1 MIRLPRRLLAVV
13 LLVGIGAA
21 GLAALTWTGAAG
33 ALLAPRAVA
42 SAADLATQRAATER
56 AVQRAYAAAADQ
68 LRRTRALRLPISEA
82 QAAEIERRTLADLAT
97 LRHSALVSL
106 EQVLRPGAADA
117 DAVATATERRLDA
130 APPPDRSANAP
141 VLLAP
146 SLFAIVQR
154 MDELAAQL
162 ADRGTREMTA
172 APSGSPKP
180 SPSP

>member
-1 MIRLPRRLLAVV
+1 MIRIPRRLLIAV
-13 LLVGIGAA
+13 LLGIGAA
-21 GLAALTWTGAAG
+21 GLAGLTWSGAVAG
-33 ALLAPRAVA
+33 LLAPRAVA
-42 SAADLATQRAATER
+42 GAADLAAQRAATER
-56 AVQRAYAAAADQ
+56 AVQRAYVAAADQ
-68 LRRTRALRLPISEA
+68 LRKTRALRLPISEA

-117 DAVATATERRLDA
+117 DSVATATERRLDA

-172 APSGSPKP
+172 APSGSPRP
-180 SPSP
+180 TASP